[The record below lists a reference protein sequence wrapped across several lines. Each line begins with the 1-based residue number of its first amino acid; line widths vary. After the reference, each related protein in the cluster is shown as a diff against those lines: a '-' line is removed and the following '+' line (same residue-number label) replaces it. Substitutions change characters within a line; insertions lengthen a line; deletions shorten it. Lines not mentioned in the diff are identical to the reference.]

1 MTKND
6 QIKTIARKYLGIKTL
21 EERKSDSLDFH
32 DVSVWGV
39 QTALDAAYEAGRAAA
54 AATPSAETD
63 LVAALRENFSPHA
76 AALIA
81 AKQQPGYAKGPE
93 AEAAE
98 RASTW
103 LAERIIEMLGS
114 DQYEALCNELGL

>member
-6 QIKTIARKYLGIKTL
+6 QIKTIARKHLGIKTL

-32 DVSVWGV
+32 EVGVWGV
-39 QTALDAAYEAGRAAA
+39 QAALDAAYEAGRAAA
-54 AATPSAETD
+54 ADPNAKTD

-76 AALIA
+76 VALIA
-81 AKQQPGYAKGPE
+81 AKQQPGFAKGPE
-93 AEAAE
+93 AEQAE